1 MGLQISETRCPFPN
15 GNNAGTD
22 RLIPLRIFGSR
33 QSTLSF
39 AAGDQTHRR
48 FKADD
53 KLLSFLDKLWLDYW
67 FADAAAR
74 ATASKPHSGVQASF
88 DRCVG
93 YIGPKM
99 AWGNNRL

>member
-1 MGLQISETRCPFPN
+1 MATFNHAAALPWREFFYRDPFAGPGSIAKSSGMGLQISETRCPFPN

-33 QSTLSF
+33 QSALSF

-53 KLLSFLDKLWLDYW
+53 KLLSFLDKL
-67 FADAAAR
+67 
-74 ATASKPHSGVQASF
+74 
-88 DRCVG
+88 
-93 YIGPKM
+93 
-99 AWGNNRL
+99 